1 MRFNI
6 LYSDYKDQQ
15 MYRRS
20 IKCDLDNIG
29 TYDVKYKNG
38 HIGTKRYS
46 TMEMS
51 FNIDNHV
58 IEYKDNKGLDNYRVN
73 LLPTDDLVIYTN
85 LDINEQ
91 NDIKIEELV
100 NDMSKFMFVNV
111 PKKKCIPDKLKILVD
126 HTKLDE
132 LIEKHQGDL
141 MSQFIINVNIY
152 DTNGIFNM
160 IRKYQNNCP

>member
-1 MRFNI
+1 MKFNI

-20 IKCDLDNIG
+20 IKCDLDNSG
-29 TYDVKYKNG
+29 TYDIKYKNG

-46 TMEMS
+46 TMEKS

-58 IEYKDNKGLDNYRVN
+58 IEYNDNNGLDNYRVN

-85 LDINEQ
+85 LNINEQ
-91 NDIKIEELV
+91 NDIKIEELA
-100 NDMSKFMFVNV
+100 NDMSNILFVNI
-111 PKKKCIPDKLKILVD
+111 PKNKCTPEKLKIFID
-126 HTKLDE
+126 HDKIDE
-132 LIEKHQGDL
+132 LIEKHEYDI

-152 DTNGIFNM
+152 DTRGIFNM
-160 IRKYQNNCP
+160 IRKYQDNCL